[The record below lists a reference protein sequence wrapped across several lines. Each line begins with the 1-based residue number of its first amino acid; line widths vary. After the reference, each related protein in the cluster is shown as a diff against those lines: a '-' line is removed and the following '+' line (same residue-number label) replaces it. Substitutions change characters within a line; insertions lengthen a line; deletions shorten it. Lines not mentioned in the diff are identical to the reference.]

1 MQFNRD
7 RTDFSKWY
15 GTNEYQDFP
24 GGSSS
29 KESAYNV
36 GATGDTGSIPG
47 LGISPGGGPGNP
59 LQYSYLENP
68 RDRGAYSPWG
78 CKELDTTDTTEH
90 ANTNVPVWKHTR
102 ALPHTIPGQLNTSV

>member
-1 MQFNRD
+1 MCYIGEGNGDPLQCYIVCF
-7 RTDFSKWY
+7 
-15 GTNEYQDFP
+15 
-24 GGSSS
+24 GGLSWWLSG
-29 KESAYNV
+29 KESACNEV
-36 GATGDTGSIPG
+36 DAGDMGSIPG

-90 ANTNVPVWKHTR
+90 ADTNVPVWKHTR